1 MLTQII
7 QSETPRKDMIEAA
20 AKFKGL
26 DRKGESPFVR
36 HVPKVDGKRTTVA
49 IRKGDNVLLLETSAK
64 GKDIQVISDMNLND
78 HEAAYHDALKQLD
91 IKLKVVKVKKKTA
104 PKVSEKP
111 VEKKADKPAKAKKKA
126 DKK

>member
-91 IKLKVVKVKKKTA
+91 IKLKVVKVKKKVA

>member
-7 QSETPRKDMIEAA
+7 QSETPRKDMIAAA

-36 HVPKVDGKRTTVA
+36 HTPKVVGERTAVA
-49 IRKGDNVLLLETSAK
+49 IRKGDSVLLMETSAK
-64 GKDIQVISDMNLND
+64 GKDIQVISDMSLND
-78 HEAAYHDALKQLD
+78 HEAAYQDALKQLD
-91 IKLKVVKVKKKTA
+91 IKLKIAKVTRK
-104 PKVSEKP
+104 PKVAEKP
-111 VEKKADKPAKAKKKA
+111 VKKKADKPAKAKKKA